1 MATAYSGV
9 FGNRSEDYKTAWLA
23 WRFEQ
28 FGVDAAVFHD
38 CRTTPEASHVRYG
51 LAVRM
56 QRLTG
61 IPAFVIEADSHD
73 LRLFSAERLQALLA
87 DFIEQQVERAAAR

>member
-1 MATAYSGV
+1 M
-9 FGNRSEDYKTAWLA
+9 
-23 WRFEQ
+23 
-28 FGVDAAVFHD
+28 DASVFHD

-56 QRLTG
+56 QRLSG

-73 LRLFSAERLQALLA
+73 LRLFSSERLQAMLA
-87 DFIEQQVERAAAR
+87 DFVERQVEGVAAQ